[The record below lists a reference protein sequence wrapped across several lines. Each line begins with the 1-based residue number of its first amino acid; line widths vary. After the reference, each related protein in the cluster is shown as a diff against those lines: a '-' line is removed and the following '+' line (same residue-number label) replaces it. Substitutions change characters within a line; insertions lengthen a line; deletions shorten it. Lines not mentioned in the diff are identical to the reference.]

1 MLWYIY
7 FVDLFISFILD
18 IIVEGGRTG
27 IESDLSIALPVPDR
41 AVFVHQFIYTELTV
55 SEH

>member
-1 MLWYIY
+1 LSWYIY

-18 IIVEGGRTG
+18 IKVDGGRAG
-27 IESDLSIALPVPDR
+27 IESDLSIALPVPDC
-41 AVFVHQFIYTELTV
+41 AVFVHQFIYTELAI